1 MKYVN
6 FDVNLCICW
15 TYLKLYFLESN
26 EFIKSVTLFFFF
38 FELKLVGE
46 LVEIELMI
54 KIRVWFY
61 EIVTLESK
69 FIPP

>member
-1 MKYVN
+1 MSLLRVLH
-6 FDVNLCICW
+6 F
-15 TYLKLYFLESN
+15 
-26 EFIKSVTLFFFF
+26 FFFF